1 MSRFLSPTLE
11 AVTPYTP
18 GEQPQDQQYIKLNTN
33 ESPYL
38 PSPAVVAA
46 VSEAEVEKL
55 IKAAL
60 DTFTEALAEGE
71 RIFLP
76 GFGTFAPVAR
86 AARKGRNPKTGE
98 ELSLPACNAIK
109 FTAAK
114 RLKDAMNR

>member
-1 MSRFLSPTLE
+1 MNKTELVSAMAERLGASKKHSEE
-11 AVTPYTP
+11 ALTV
-18 GEQPQDQQYIKLNTN
+18 
-33 ESPYL
+33 
-38 PSPAVVAA
+38 
-46 VSEAEVEKL
+46 
-55 IKAAL
+55 AL
-60 DTFTEALAEGE
+60 DLITEALAEGE